1 MLQVGPPVT
10 AERADA
16 ARNRARILDAAHS
29 ILDCSG
35 VAALTM
41 DAIARQAGLGKGTI
55 FRRFGS
61 RSQLLLALL
70 NGSEEEFQRGFLA
83 GPPPLGPGADPIV
96 RLIAFGR
103 ARLALLAVQG
113 DLLREA
119 EASPESRYSSPA
131 RAAAALHI
139 SMLLRASGVEGDVA
153 VLAMNLQ
160 AALDAALVLHE
171 HRNEHVSME
180 RLADGWEDIVRRV
193 TAPLSRLENTSL

>member
-1 MLQVGPPVT
+1 MLQVGPPVET
-10 AERADA
+10 ERMEERADA
-16 ARNRARILDAAHS
+16 ARNRARILAAARS

-61 RSQLLLALL
+61 RSQLLLTLL

-83 GPPPLGPGADPIV
+83 GPPPLGPGAEPID

-103 ARLALLAVQG
+103 ARLELLAVQG
-113 DLLREA
+113 DLLIAA

-131 RAAAALHI
+131 RAAAGLHI

-153 VLAMNLQ
+153 VLALNLQ
-160 AALDAALVLHE
+160 SALDAALVLHE
-171 HRNEHVSME
+171 HRDQSISME
-180 RLADGWEDIVRRV
+180 RLADGWEDLVRRV
-193 TAPLSRLENTSL
+193 TA